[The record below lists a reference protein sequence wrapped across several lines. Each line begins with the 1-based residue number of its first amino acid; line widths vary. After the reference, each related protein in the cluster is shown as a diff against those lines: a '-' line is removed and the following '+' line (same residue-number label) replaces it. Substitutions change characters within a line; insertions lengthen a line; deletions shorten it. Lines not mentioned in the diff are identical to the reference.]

1 MLRRAIAVAIL
12 CLLSSCADATRE
24 EGVALNDSSSG
35 YEVGPGPPTT
45 R

>member
-1 MLRRAIAVAIL
+1 MLRRATAVAIL